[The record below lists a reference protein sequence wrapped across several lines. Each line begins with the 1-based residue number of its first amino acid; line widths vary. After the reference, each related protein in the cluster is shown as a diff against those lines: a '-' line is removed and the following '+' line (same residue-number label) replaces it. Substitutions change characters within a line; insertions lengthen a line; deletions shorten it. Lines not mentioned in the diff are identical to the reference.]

1 MVPCNSLL
9 KLGVFLLGEK
19 EMIRL
24 EDRPTDWIY
33 YKIKVMEDYDLRKI
47 LSEELIKREVDYQE
61 IDEDAYRIALSF
73 QNFEILNDL
82 RNSPN
87 PFLAALAYQEL
98 ENRINNSKI
107 KKYIYPE
114 EYTKKIK
121 RRK

>member
-1 MVPCNSLL
+1 
-9 KLGVFLLGEK
+9 
-19 EMIRL
+19 MIRL

-61 IDEDAYRIALSF
+61 IDEDAYRIALSY

-87 PFLAALAYQEL
+87 SCIAALAYQEL
-98 ENRINNSKI
+98 ENRINNPKI
-107 KKYIYPE
+107 KKYMYPE